1 MEITGKI
8 VATDL
13 DYIKHKPKITIE
25 IDSQRVIATDEYEKL
40 SKAEKI
46 SVSLEDLKEKRGT
59 NANSALWVL
68 CNKIANAIGTTKEET
83 YLMQLKKYGQSFL
96 VPLALGIDPKGY
108 FKYYEFREKGEIN
121 GRACDWYIVYK
132 GSSEY
137 TKQEMSVLL
146 EGTNNDCKELGV
158 ETIEEYKMKK
168 LIEEWNNG

>member
-13 DYIKHKPKITIE
+13 DYVRHKPKITLE
-25 IDSQRVIATDEYEKL
+25 IDSQRVIATDEYTKL
-40 SKAEKI
+40 SNLDKIKI
-46 SVSLEDLKEKRGT
+46 SLEEDIEKRGT

-68 CNKIANAIGTTKEET
+68 CNKIANIIGTTKEET

-96 VPLALGIDPKGY
+96 VPLSIGKDPKGY
-108 FKYYEFREKGEIN
+108 FKYYEYHERGEIN
-121 GRACDWYIVYK
+121 GRACDWYRVYK

-137 TKQEMSVLL
+137 NKNEMSILL
-146 EGTNNDCKELGV
+146 EGTNNDCKEIGA

-168 LIEEWNNG
+168 LLEDWDK

>member
-13 DYIKHKPKITIE
+13 DYIRHKPKITIE

-68 CNKIANAIGTTKEET
+68 CNKIANVIGITKDEA
-83 YLMQLKKYGQSFL
+83 YIHQLKKYGQSFL
-96 VPLALGIDPKGY
+96 VPLTIGTDPKGY
-108 FKYYEFREKGEIN
+108 FKYYEYRERGEIN
-121 GRACDWYIVYK
+121 GRACDWYVVYK

-137 TKQEMSVLL
+137 NKREMSVLL

-158 ETIEEYKMKK
+158 ETIEEFKMKK
-168 LIEEWNNG
+168 LIEEWE